1 MTHPLVTVAVPCL
14 DEEEHIES
22 FLRAI
27 DAQDWPRDRLEILVA
42 DGMSLD
48 ATREILG
55 RHAADD
61 PRVQLIDNPGRLA
74 AAGLNECI
82 RRARGEVIVRMDV
95 RAQYAPDFVSRCVEA
110 LDKSGADNA
119 GGAARI
125 EASTFFERCVAAAL
139 QSPLGTGGAKHN
151 APREDGFVDTVW
163 LGAFR
168 RAVFERVGL
177 FDPRAVANEDAEL
190 DQRIVDSGGRV
201 FISRDIVAHYR
212 PRGSV
217 RALAAQYF
225 EHGRGRARALL
236 KHGKLRS
243 LRPAMPFLGLL
254 GEALLMV
261 AAPFPVA
268 GLSLAAYAL
277 ATGAEA
283 IRVGRREGIAAIPVV
298 WAIFPVLHVSHGAG
312 FAAGLVKYVLK
323 PDWGALERL
332 VSDGAQGDAG
342 ATATA

>member
-1 MTHPLVTVAVPCL
+1 MSHPFVTVAVPCL
-14 DEEEHIES
+14 DEEEHIGD

-27 DAQDWPRDRLEILVA
+27 EAQDWPRDRLEILVA

-55 RHAADD
+55 RSAAAD

-74 AAGLNECI
+74 ASGLNECI
-82 RRARGEVIVRMDV
+82 RRARGDVIVRMDV
-95 RAQYAPDFVSRCVEA
+95 RADYAPDFVRSCVDA
-110 LDKSGADNA
+110 LERSGADNA
-119 GGAARI
+119 GGAARV
-125 EASTFFERCVAAAL
+125 EGRTFFERCVAAAMR
-139 QSPLGTGGAKHN
+139 SPLGTGGAKHT

-168 RAVFERVGL
+168 RSVFERVGL
-177 FDPRAVANEDAEL
+177 FDARAVANEDAEL
-190 DQRIVDSGGRV
+190 DQRIVEAGGRV
-201 FISRDIVAHYR
+201 FISRDIVAHYH

-217 RALAAQYF
+217 KALARQYF
-225 EHGRGRARALL
+225 EHGRGRARTLL

-243 LRPAMPFLGLL
+243 LRSTLPFLGLL
-254 GEALLMV
+254 GEAALLV
-261 AAPFPVA
+261 GAPLPVA

-283 IRVGRREGIAAIPVV
+283 IRVGRSEGLTAIPVV

-332 VSDGAQGDAG
+332 TPLAPPLAASVVQ
-342 ATATA
+342 

>member
-1 MTHPLVTVAVPCL
+1 MPQPLVSVAVPCL
-14 DEEEHIES
+14 DEEEHIEA
-22 FLRAI
+22 FLEAI

-48 ATREILG
+48 ATRELLL
-55 RHAADD
+55 RRAAVD
-61 PRVQLIDNPGRLA
+61 PRVHLIDNPGRLA

-82 RRARGEVIVRMDV
+82 RKARGEVIVRMDV
-95 RAQYAPDFVSRCVEA
+95 RAQYAPDFVTRCVEA
-110 LDKSGADNA
+110 LDRSGADNA
-119 GGAARI
+119 GGAARLK
-125 EASTFFERCVAAAL
+125 AATFFERCVAAAL
-139 QSPLGTGGAKHN
+139 ESPLGTGGAKHT
-151 APREDGFVDTVW
+151 APLEDGFVDTVW

-168 RAVFERVGL
+168 RTVFERVGL

-212 PRGSV
+212 PRGSLG
-217 RALAAQYF
+217 ALARQYF
-225 EHGRGRARALL
+225 EHGRGRARTLL
-236 KHGKLRS
+236 KHGKLGS
-243 LRPAMPFLGLL
+243 LRPAIPFLGLV
-254 GEALLMV
+254 GEAVLL
-261 AAPFPVA
+261 AAAQFPAA

-283 IRVGRREGIAAIPVV
+283 VRVGSREGLAAIPVV

-332 VSDGAQGDAG
+332 VAQGDAG
-342 ATATA
+342 AAVTA

>member
-1 MTHPLVTVAVPCL
+1 MPSPFVTVAVPCL
-14 DEEEHIES
+14 DEEEHIEA

-55 RHAADD
+55 RFAESDD
-61 PRVQLIDNPGRLA
+61 RIHLIDNPGRIA

-95 RAQYAPDFVSRCVEA
+95 RADYAPDFIRQCVEA
-110 LDKSGADNA
+110 LDRSGADNA

-125 EASTFFERCVAAAL
+125 AGRTFFERCVAAAL
-139 QSPLGTGGAKHN
+139 RSPLGTGAAKHS

-212 PRGSV
+212 PRGSLG
-217 RALAAQYF
+217 ALARQYF
-225 EHGRGRARALL
+225 EHGRGRARMFL

-254 GEALLMV
+254 GEVALLV
-261 AAPFPVA
+261 TTPLPVA

-283 IRVGRREGIAAIPVV
+283 VRVGGAEGLAAIPVV

-323 PDWGALERL
+323 PDWGALETLSPRE
-332 VSDGAQGDAG
+332 GDAAA
-342 ATATA
+342 ATV